1 MSEKDYCLANLRKKL
16 SLEQDGF
23 EAVGITDSQALQL
36 NETCGA
42 LRRQIR
48 RIEGSIYK

>member
-1 MSEKDYCLANLRKKL
+1 MTLEQELLRLRKQL

-23 EAVGITDSQALQL
+23 EEVGITDSQALQI
-36 NETCGA
+36 NESCGA

-48 RIEGSIYK
+48 KLEGSIYK